1 MKDFT
6 RENADLD
13 LKMEMMNNGNKDI
26 DIILQDFN
34 INV

>member
-1 MKDFT
+1 MKEFT

-26 DIILQDFN
+26 DIIL
-34 INV
+34 